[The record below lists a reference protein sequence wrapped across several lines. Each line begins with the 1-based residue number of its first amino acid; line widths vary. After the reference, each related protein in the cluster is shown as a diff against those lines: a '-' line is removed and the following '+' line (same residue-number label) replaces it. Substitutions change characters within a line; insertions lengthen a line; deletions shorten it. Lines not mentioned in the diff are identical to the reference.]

1 MIMHLPAAYQIL
13 DLPIGSSLEV
23 VQVRYRQLVKKYH
36 PDRFSNSHDKAAAEV
51 HLKRINEAKEVIQK
65 HWFDAKIMASEPIP
79 YGAKEPAASNQ
90 SKAQS
95 NAQSSTASSAGA
107 ASTANAASTA
117 STASSSQSQASG
129 RAATKPKEHPKAPPQ
144 SSPQA
149 PPQNPP
155 QSPSQAQVWWQQIL
169 LLFLAEL
176 QDLLN
181 KFEKKAPLDDALEQL
196 DKPFK
201 FSSETKLRRAWYTVA
216 IIIIVDL
223 AYIGYCENM
232 ARRKAHSL
240 ENQAQTQTQMQTPGP
255 AQTRYLRGLTPTA
268 GVSYQSPSQQ
278 EKQKE
283 FLAQKEK
290 QQRLETAIYFKK
302 LELDAAN
309 RAIAK
314 DSELIDE
321 IEIKLTCED
330 MANESRRSLEHLKV
344 FRQQDKKQ
352 KEIERASILEELAQQ
367 ILSQQQPG

>member
-23 VQVRYRQLVKKYH
+23 VQVRYRQLVKKFH
-36 PDRFSNSHDKAAAEV
+36 PDRFSNVHDKAATEV

-65 HWFDAKIMASEPIP
+65 HWFEAKITASEPIP

-90 SKAQS
+90 SKGQS
-95 NAQSSTASSAGA
+95 KGQSKDQSSTASSA
-107 ASTANAASTA
+107 TAASTA
-117 STASSSQSQASG
+117 STSQSQASG
-129 RAATKPKEHPKAPPQ
+129 RAATKPKEYPKTPPQ
-144 SSPQA
+144 SSPQT

-155 QSPSQAQVWWQQIL
+155 QSPPQAQVWWQQIL
-169 LLFLAEL
+169 LLLLAEL

-181 KFEKKAPLDDALEQL
+181 KFEKKAPLDDAMEQL

-223 AYIGYCENM
+223 AYVGYCENM
-232 ARRKAHSL
+232 ERRKAHSL

-268 GVSYQSPSQQ
+268 EVSYQSPSQQ

-314 DSELIDE
+314 DCELIDE

-367 ILSQQQPG
+367 VLSQQQPG